1 MKKTTVHEQTYLYV
15 SWESTGKY
23 MMDLAES
30 IIRHDKTYDRIIALA
45 KGGLTWSRMLSDYI
59 AVEQLSS
66 IQISFYDDI
75 AKTKRSPVIIQ
86 SLPISIQGENVLI
99 FDDIADS
106 GETLTL
112 ATTYAKQHGAKDIAT
127 ATLAVKQWTKTLP
140 DFYAFT
146 SSEWIIWPYEV
157 RETMGLLKK
166 MWTERGDRE
175 SSIKKQLHQ
184 IGISQEEIALFYN
197 LV

>member
-15 SWESTGKY
+15 SWEATGKY
-23 MMDLAES
+23 MVDLAKS
-30 IIRHDKTYDRIIALA
+30 IIRQGKTFDRIIALA

-59 AVEQLSS
+59 AVERLSS
-66 IQISFYDDI
+66 IQISFYDNI

-86 SLPISIQGENVLI
+86 SLPISIHGEKVLI

-112 ATTYAKQHGAKDIAT
+112 ATTYAKQHGAKDITT
-127 ATLAVKQWTKTLP
+127 ATLAVKKWTKTLP

-166 MWTERGDRE
+166 MWTERGDSASTMKKHLRE
-175 SSIKKQLHQ
+175 
-184 IGISQEEIALFYN
+184 IGISREEIDLFYTRQ
-197 LV
+197 